1 MSEKVILEMKD
12 IVKDYSGFKA
22 VDHVDFSL
30 HNRSHHRTVRF
41 GKKYAAA
48 VHQRAQYYHLRRD

>member
-1 MSEKVILEMKD
+1 MSGKVILEMKD

-30 HNRSHHRTVRF
+30 HKGEIVAIIGPSGS
-41 GKKYAAA
+41 GKSSLLYI
-48 VHQRAQYYHLRRD
+48 VSL